1 MNGTADQQV
10 DPKQPLGLTMQ
21 LQDLHKE
28 YALILYANG
37 NHLTADRLDGD
48 AQAVSWFRKHMRTE

>member
-1 MNGTADQQV
+1 
-10 DPKQPLGLTMQ
+10 MQ

-28 YALILYANG
+28 YALILHGNG
-37 NHLTADRLDGD
+37 NHLLTTDRLDRD